1 MGPCARPG
9 VCIQCV
15 AGLCRVS
22 RIAYRCTPRGEC
34 TLCAQIRVVSSM
46 QREAYLMGWLG
57 SVGSVRVARIA
68 RLDAF

>member
-1 MGPCARPG
+1 MRPCARPG
-9 VCIQCV
+9 VCIQCSQPV
-15 AGLCRVS
+15 PVPH
-22 RIAYRCTPRGEC
+22 IAYRCTPRGEC

-46 QREAYLMGWLG
+46 QREAYKMGWLR